1 MKTVF
6 KLIPINH
13 YIAIKK
19 HYCASVGSV
28 DFYKML
34 SRRLK
39 HFSPKELAAFLLRE
53 LEYHYKEFAQFQ

>member
-1 MKTVF
+1 MKAVF
-6 KLIPINH
+6 KLIPINS

-34 SRRLK
+34 RRRLK
-39 HFSPKELAAFLLRE
+39 HLNPKELAAFLTRE
-53 LEYHYKEFAQFQ
+53 LEYHYKEYAQFQ